1 MNFDK
6 VRRMDMLFETNGF
19 LAKNKKIIKDNYVST
34 DIDAKSEVKKFMSL
48 IIRIKDKDTEE

>member
-1 MNFDK
+1 
-6 VRRMDMLFETNGF
+6 
-19 LAKNKKIIKDNYVST
+19 VST